1 MTSAAPFAGTAF
13 GIATTTSE
21 AAFQESVCDFA
32 RLNGWFVWSTR
43 RSDLGRSDPGWPDLA
58 LARDG
63 EFLLAELKTEA
74 GRESEVQRASLGL
87 LGLAVEV
94 HVWRPSD
101 WADIERRLRR
111 KKGAK
116 YPLSSRVH
124 DVVAQQTAKTRTR
137 KGRP

>member
-1 MTSAAPFAGTAF
+1 MTAVCV
-13 GIATTTSE
+13 ATE
-21 AAFQESVCDFA
+21 AEFQRMVVDLA

-58 LARDG
+58 MARDG

-74 GRESEVQRASLGL
+74 GRESKVQRASLGL

-111 KKGAK
+111 QKGAK
-116 YPLSSRVH
+116 YPLSSRVSAA
-124 DVVAQQTAKTRTR
+124 VADQIAKTRTR